1 MTIPDYI
8 LNKINFSI
16 LDMFDSYCWIAG
28 GAISDALMSRYIN
41 DIDIFF
47 PTVREK
53 DIAKDTVLANGG
65 TLIDT
70 KPNGHRMILNDQKI
84 DIIHIGRNPL
94 ETILSFDYSIC
105 CIAIDKNKQVYK
117 LPNYDNDLKER
128 RLTYMN
134 NDATPG
140 KHPVNKADRLLRYL
154 KKGYTISNTEL
165 KNWLDQLIKDQEER
179 VRKNEK

>member
-28 GAISDALMSRYIN
+28 GAISDALMSMYIN

-47 PTVREK
+47 PTAHEK
-53 DIAKDTVLANGG
+53 DIAKDTVLDNGG

-70 KPNGHRMILNDQKI
+70 KPNGHRMVLNDQRI
-84 DIIHIGRNPL
+84 DIIHLGRNPL

-117 LPNYDNDLKER
+117 LPNYDYDLKER
-128 RLTYMN
+128 RLTYLN
-134 NDATPG
+134 NDPTPG
-140 KHPVNKADRLLRYL
+140 KHPVNKANRLLKYL

-165 KNWLDQLIKDQEER
+165 KCWLDQLIKDHEVR
-179 VRKNEK
+179 VRKNKK